1 MFDYNYEKRDNV
13 IADMSEAEVRACM
26 FEEACYYRT
35 YGLGEEKTSR
45 IDRNEAK
52 TTHREIEEWRH
63 GDKDTKDCKDAK

>member
-1 MFDYNYEKRDNV
+1 
-13 IADMSEAEVRACM
+13 M